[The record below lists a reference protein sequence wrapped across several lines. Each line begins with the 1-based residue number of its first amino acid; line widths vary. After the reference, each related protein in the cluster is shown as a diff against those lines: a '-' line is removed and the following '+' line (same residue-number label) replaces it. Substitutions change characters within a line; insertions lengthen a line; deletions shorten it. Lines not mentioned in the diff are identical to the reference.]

1 VNHRR
6 PPLAPLLLPTRPPR
20 TPWVDLLHTAAE
32 SLTPPQDE
40 MDPDVAR
47 TLCLPWSVRV
57 GTAII
62 RVVYEALPPLPEET
76 SG

>member
-1 VNHRR
+1 
-6 PPLAPLLLPTRPPR
+6 
-20 TPWVDLLHTAAE
+20 
-32 SLTPPQDE
+32 

-76 SG
+76 PG